1 MSKLFMSPSLMRKSV
16 AGAGATL
23 ASPLQKR
30 KAATRARDDER
41 GLILP
46 SPTDSEANS
55 ITNGNC
61 YDNAASVEA
70 EVGEEASEAVDGGG
84 PASLPV
90 GIGDGTEV
98 APQTPDV
105 GFSLPKFKSSKVR
118 FFNRGIMTGPFS
130 RNALFSPAFP
140 SFCFA

>member
-1 MSKLFMSPSLMRKSV
+1 MKMFMSPAMVRRASSAV
-16 AGAGATL
+16 S
-23 ASPLQKR
+23 SPLARR
-30 KAATRARDDER
+30 KATVEDER
-41 GLILP
+41 DLIMP

-55 ITNGNC
+55 ISNGNC